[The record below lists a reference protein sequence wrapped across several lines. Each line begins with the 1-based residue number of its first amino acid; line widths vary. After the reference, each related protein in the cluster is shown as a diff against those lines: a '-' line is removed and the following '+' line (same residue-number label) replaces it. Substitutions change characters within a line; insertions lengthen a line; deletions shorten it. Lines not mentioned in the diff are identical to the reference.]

1 MKREVQL
8 LMFDLDGT
16 LAATGRDLANSVNYV
31 RSDLGL
37 APLDEAVVHRHVG
50 HGSEH
55 LLRSSVPEQSARR
68 FEEILQRFLKHYEE
82 HLLDTT
88 RLYPHV
94 NEILGEFAAKK
105 KVVVTNKLHY
115 LSVAIL
121 RGLKIDAHFDA
132 VIGGDSGWKK
142 KPDPACLNHLLAAFK
157 VAPDKAVIV
166 GDGRTDIEAGKAA
179 GIHTCGVTYG
189 LCGKEE
195 LVAAEPEFLIDD
207 LSELTDHVY

>member
-16 LAATGRDLANSVNYV
+16 LADTGRDLANSVNHV
-31 RSDLGL
+31 RSTLGL
-37 APLDEAVVHRHVG
+37 EPLDEAVVYGRVG
-50 HGSEH
+50 HGAEH
-55 LLRSSVPEQSARR
+55 LLRSSLPGEYADR
-68 FEEILQRFLKHYEE
+68 FAEILNRFLKHYEE

-88 RLYPHV
+88 VLYPHV
-94 NEILGEFAAKK
+94 NEILDEFAGKK

-132 VIGGDSGWKK
+132 VIGGDSGWNK
-142 KPDPACLNHLLAAFK
+142 KPDPSCLNHILGEFK
-157 VAPDKAVIV
+157 VAPEKAVIV

-195 LVAAEPEFLIDD
+195 LIAAQPDFLIDD
-207 LSELTDHVY
+207 LRELTDHIS

>member
-16 LAATGRDLANSVNYV
+16 LAATGKDLANSVNYV

-37 APLDEAVVHRHVG
+37 APLDAAVVYRHVG

-55 LLRSSVPEQSARR
+55 LLRSSLPDEYANR
-68 FEEILQRFLKHYEE
+68 FEEILERFLKHYEE

-88 RLYPHV
+88 ALYPHV
-94 NEILGEFAAKK
+94 NEILDEFAGKK

-115 LSVAIL
+115 LSMAIL

-132 VIGGDSGWKK
+132 VIGGDSGWDK
-142 KPDPACLNHLLAAFK
+142 KPDPSCLNHLLAAFK
-157 VAPDKAVIV
+157 VEPEKAVIV

-179 GIHTCGVTYG
+179 GVHTCGVTYG
-189 LCGKEE
+189 LCGKAE
-195 LVAAEPEFLIDD
+195 LAAAQPDFLIDD
-207 LSELTDHVY
+207 LCELTDHIY

>member
-1 MKREVQL
+1 
-8 LMFDLDGT
+8 MFDLDGT
-16 LAATGRDLANSVNYV
+16 LAATGRDLASSVNYV

-37 APLDEAVVHRHVG
+37 APLDEEAVYRHVG

-55 LLRSSVPEQSARR
+55 LLRRSLPQEYAHR
-68 FEEILQRFLKHYEE
+68 FEEILERFLKHYEE

-94 NEILGEFAAKK
+94 NEILGEFAGKK

-121 RGLKIDAHFDA
+121 RGLKIHAHFDA
-132 VIGGDSGWKK
+132 VIGGDSGWNK
-142 KPDPACLNHLLAAFK
+142 KPDPSCLNHLLGAFK

-166 GDGRTDIEAGKAA
+166 GDGRTDIEAGRAA

-195 LVAAEPEFLIDD
+195 LVAAQPDFLIDD
-207 LSELTDHVY
+207 LSQLTEHIC

>member
-1 MKREVQL
+1 MKREVEL

-31 RSDLGL
+31 RADLGL
-37 APLDEAVVHRHVG
+37 GSLDEATVYRHVG

-55 LLRSSVPEQSARR
+55 LLRSSVPEQYAHR
-68 FEEILQRFLKHYEE
+68 FEEILERFLKHYEA

-88 RLYPHV
+88 VLYPHV
-94 NEILGEFAAKK
+94 NEVLDEFAGKK

-115 LSVAIL
+115 LSIAIL
-121 RGLKIDAHFDA
+121 KGLKIDAYFDA
-132 VIGGDSGWKK
+132 VIGGDSGWNK
-142 KPDPACLNHLLAAFK
+142 KPDPACLKHLLTAFQ

-189 LCGKEE
+189 FCGKEE
-195 LVAAEPEFLIDD
+195 LVAAQPDFLIDD
-207 LSELTDHVY
+207 LSELRDHIF